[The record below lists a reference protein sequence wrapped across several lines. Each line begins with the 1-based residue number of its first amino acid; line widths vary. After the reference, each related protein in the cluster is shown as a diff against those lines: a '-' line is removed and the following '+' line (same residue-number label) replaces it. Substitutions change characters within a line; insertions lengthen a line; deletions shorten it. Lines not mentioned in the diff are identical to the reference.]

1 MGGGSSFWKENK
13 FIRCVTLLTDV
24 SSALSLAS
32 HSQTIK
38 REIYSIRADFFKRG
52 IYRTG
57 RLLKRESTGLGRLL
71 ERRIYQGGQACL
83 FDKELKF
90 PYQSAA
96 VVDMSLLRHL
106 LNSVATAAP
115 VGKEF
120 LSRKVLYNKATTSS

>member
-24 SSALSLAS
+24 SSALSLCVS
-32 HSQTIK
+32 LTNNKK
-38 REIYSIRADFFKRG
+38 RNLLH
-52 IYRTG
+52 TG
-57 RLLKRESTGLGRLL
+57 RLLERDKSTMGRLL

-96 VVDMSLLRHL
+96 AVDMSLLRHL
-106 LNSVATAAP
+106 LNSVATAP
-115 VGKEF
+115 VEKNFRNISE
-120 LSRKVLYNKATTSS
+120 RKSFRQ

>member
-1 MGGGSSFWKENK
+1 MGAGSSFWKENK

-24 SSALSLAS
+24 SSALSLRVS
-32 HSQTIK
+32 LPNNKKTNLLQ
-38 REIYSIRADFFKRG
+38 
-52 IYRTG
+52 TG
-57 RLLKRESTGLGRLL
+57 RLLERDESTPYGRLL

-96 VVDMSLLRHL
+96 AVDMSLLRHL
-106 LNSVATAAP
+106 LNSVAATAP

-120 LSRKVLYNKATTSS
+120 LKSFVQ